1 VTRPRPEVLVFRFDE
16 RAEVLAAMAELG
28 PSHGWL
34 TLQAGFD
41 AEADL
46 GPRPQE
52 RTGTRLGSGR
62 RGPVVPTCTWVPGE
76 RSRRHGPHTAVGID
90 HGTGTRVVPVLDE
103 RQVPV
108 PERWVVTQ
116 DNATRG
122 LVLALP
128 PDEAH
133 DVVLDWILRAGLAL
147 SIATL
152 TGEWRA
158 LLHRR

>member
-1 VTRPRPEVLVFRFDE
+1 MARPRPEVLIFRFDE
-16 RAEVLAAMAELG
+16 RDEVLAAMAALA
-28 PSHGWL
+28 PSQGWL

-41 AEADL
+41 AEGDPDQRPDARI
-46 GPRPQE
+46 GP
-52 RTGTRLGSGR
+52 GR
-62 RGPVVPTCTWVPGE
+62 RGAVVPTCTWVPGE
-76 RSRRHGPHTAVGID
+76 RSRRHGEHTAIGID
-90 HGTGTRVVPVLDE
+90 HGTGTRVVPVLAE
-103 RQVPV
+103 RQVPL

-122 LVLALP
+122 LVLAVP
-128 PDEAH
+128 SDEPH
-133 DVVLDWILRAGLAL
+133 HVTLDWILRAGLAL